1 MSTGVFR
8 ITTRIAQGYISA
20 LRAFVRVLAFSVVV
34 AAISA
39 AITLPLWYWATT
51 HRSSFTAAVLI
62 LLAGLMIFFT
72 LKQVKAHISNLK
84 TKGVSSSEIILM
96 PLKRIAKILAALV
109 LIYITL
115 ITFTTVSPVVGII
128 SAILSIVL
136 IGILFFAS
144 T

>member
-1 MSTGVFR
+1 MNTGVFR
-8 ITTRIAQGYISA
+8 ITSRIARGYVSA
-20 LRAFVRVLAFSVVV
+20 LRACARVLAFSVVV

-51 HRSSFTAAVLI
+51 HRRSFTAAVLI
-62 LLAGLMIFFT
+62 LLAGVLIFFT
-72 LKQVKAHISNLK
+72 LRQVKVHINNLK
-84 TKGVSSSEIILM
+84 TKGVSTLEIILL
-96 PLKRIAKILAALV
+96 PLKRIAKFLAALI

-128 SAILSIVL
+128 SAILSIVV

-144 T
+144 R

>member
-8 ITTRIAQGYISA
+8 ITSRIAQGYVSA
-20 LRAFVRVLAFSVVV
+20 LKTFARILAFSVAV

-62 LLAGLMIFFT
+62 LVAGILIFFT
-72 LKQVKAHISNLK
+72 LKQVKAHINNLK
-84 TKGVSSSEIILM
+84 TKGFSSSEIILL
-96 PLKRIAKILAALV
+96 PLKRIAQILTALV

-115 ITFTTVSPVVGII
+115 ITFTTVSPIAGII

-136 IGILFFAS
+136 IGILFFTS
-144 T
+144 R